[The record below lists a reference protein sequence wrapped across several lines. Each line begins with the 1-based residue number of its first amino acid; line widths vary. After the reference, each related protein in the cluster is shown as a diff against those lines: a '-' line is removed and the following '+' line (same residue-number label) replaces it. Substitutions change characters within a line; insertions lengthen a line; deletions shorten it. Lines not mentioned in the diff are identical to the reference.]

1 MSLFFTISIWNFN
14 YFSPLDWSIINSYW
28 NQGGSIKE
36 GRDYGLF
43 LTLFLLIPLWLLG
56 WRYFYHRNF
65 ITILLAPLNW
75 YNQKKIKKYGQD
87 SSRIILKNL
96 GTTAKKINPEEII
109 ETKLKNIKTNME
121 QQEKTSDQLREKL
134 KERFEQEIK

>member
-1 MSLFFTISIWNFN
+1 M
-14 YFSPLDWSIINSYW
+14 
-28 NQGGSIKE
+28 
-36 GRDYGLF
+36 
-43 LTLFLLIPLWLLG
+43 
-56 WRYFYHRNF
+56 
-65 ITILLAPLNW
+65 
-75 YNQKKIKKYGQD
+75 IKKYGQD

>member
-1 MSLFFTISIWNFN
+1 M
-14 YFSPLDWSIINSYW
+14 
-28 NQGGSIKE
+28 
-36 GRDYGLF
+36 
-43 LTLFLLIPLWLLG
+43 
-56 WRYFYHRNF
+56 
-65 ITILLAPLNW
+65 
-75 YNQKKIKKYGQD
+75 IKKYGQD
-87 SSRIILKNL
+87 RSRIILKNL